1 MTIETSWDDF
11 FSMFAVFIR
20 LGKDLQK
27 AARGLVLE
35 MSEAGKIVLIFLE
48 NSTHKAQWEAQ
59 GLVTKVLKDF

>member
-1 MTIETSWDDF
+1 MTTEKVGMIF

-27 AARGLVLE
+27 AARGLE

-48 NSTHKAQWEAQ
+48 NSTHH
-59 GLVTKVLKDF
+59 

>member
-1 MTIETSWDDF
+1 MIF

-35 MSEAGKIVLIFLE
+35 MSEAQKIVLVFLE
-48 NSTHKAQWEAQ
+48 NSTHQ
-59 GLVTKVLKDF
+59 